1 MMREEKHKQTS
12 YLPMVSDID
21 YGDFCYGVY
30 ALAATPA
37 KKIEEL
43 STQWDSKIATVNAN
57 YEKFTKEHS

>member
-1 MMREEKHKQTS
+1 
-12 YLPMVSDID
+12 MVSDID

-57 YEKFTKEHS
+57 YEKFAKEHS